1 MTGCPAELLDAL
13 RGAGQAPLR
22 DLDLPG
28 DGTLVRYRAEGDKAG
43 ARNGWVVFHDG
54 QHPAAAFGSW
64 RTGERGTWA
73 ARRDKPLSSA
83 DRAAIHRQAREREA
97 ARRDEQ
103 ARVHAE
109 ARDRARRLLAKA
121 RPATSAH
128 EYLQRKRVHAF
139 GLMQLRNM
147 LVVPAYDAAGLL
159 HTLQFI
165 GPDGTKRMLT
175 GGRIRG
181 CYFPIG
187 KPGRELLL
195 CEGYATG
202 ATLRMATGQAVA
214 VAFNAGNLL
223 PVALALR
230 AKFPR
235 MRMVVCADNDRFTP
249 GNPGVTAAT
258 AAAKAVRGLVVVP
271 QFPERTE

>member
-1 MTGCPAELLDAL
+1 MPGCPPALLDAL
-13 RGAGQAPLR
+13 RAAGQAPVR

-28 DGTLVRYRAEGDKAG
+28 NGDLVRYRAEGDKAG

-54 QHPAAAFGSW
+54 EHPAAAFGSW

-73 ARRDKPLSSA
+73 ARSTKPLT
-83 DRAAIHRQAREREA
+83 RAERTTIQRQAREREA
-97 ARRDEQ
+97 VRRDEQ
-103 ARVHAE
+103 GRVHAE
-109 ARDRARRLLAKA
+109 ARQRAQALLSKA
-121 RPATSAH
+121 RPATSGH
-128 EYLQRKRVHAF
+128 PYLQRKGVHAF
-139 GLMQLRNM
+139 GLLQLRQM
-147 LVVPAYDAAGLL
+147 LVVPAFDSAGLL

-187 KPGRELLL
+187 KPARDLLL

-202 ATLRMATGQAVA
+202 ATLRMASGEAVA
-214 VAFNAGNLL
+214 VAFSAGNLL

-235 MRMVVCADNDRFTP
+235 LRIVVCADNDRFTP

-258 AAAKAVRGLVVVP
+258 AAAKAVRGLVVIP
-271 QFPERTE
+271 QFPERTM

>member
-1 MTGCPAELLDAL
+1 MSGCPPELLAAL
-13 RGAGQAPLR
+13 CAAGQAPLR
-22 DLDLPG
+22 ALDLPG
-28 DGTLVRYRAEGDKAG
+28 SGELVRYRAEGDKAG
-43 ARNGWVVFHDG
+43 ARNAWVVFHDG

-64 RTGERGTWA
+64 RTGERHTWA
-73 ARRDKPLSSA
+73 ARRDKPLTSA
-83 DRAAIHRQAREREA
+83 ERAMIQRQAREREA
-97 ARRDEQ
+97 SRRHEQ
-103 ARVHAE
+103 GRVHAE
-109 ARDRARRLLAKA
+109 ARERARHLLDKA
-121 RPATSAH
+121 RPATSSH
-128 EYLQRKRVHAF
+128 PYLQRKGVHAF
-139 GLMQLRNM
+139 GLLQLRRM

-165 GPDGTKRMLT
+165 GEDGAKRMLT

-187 KPGRELLL
+187 KPGQVLLL

-202 ATLRMATGQAVA
+202 ATLRMATGEAVA

-230 AKFPR
+230 GKFPR
-235 MRMVVCADNDRFTP
+235 TRIVVCADNDRFTP

-258 AAAKAVRGLVVVP
+258 AAAKAVRGQVVVP
-271 QFPERTE
+271 QFPERQT

>member
-1 MTGCPAELLDAL
+1 VPGCPPELLDAL
-13 RGAGQAPLR
+13 RAAGQAPVR
-22 DLDLPG
+22 ELDLPG
-28 DGTLVRYRAEGDKAG
+28 NGELVRYRGEGDKPG
-43 ARNGWVVFHDG
+43 KPNCWVVYHGG
-54 QHPAAAFGSW
+54 QHPVAMFGSW
-64 RTGERGTWA
+64 RTDFRGTWF
-73 ARRDKPLSSA
+73 ARSTKPLT
-83 DRAAIHRQAREREA
+83 RAERTTMHRQAREREA
-97 ARRDEQ
+97 ARREAQ
-103 ARVHAE
+103 GQVHAE
-109 ARDRARRLLAKA
+109 ARQRAQALLSKA

-128 EYLQRKRVHAF
+128 PYLQRKGVHAF
-139 GLMQLRNM
+139 GLLQLRQM
-147 LVVPAYDAAGLL
+147 LVVPAFDSAGLL

-187 KPGRELLL
+187 KPGRDLLL

-202 ATLRMATGQAVA
+202 ATLRMASGEAVA
-214 VAFNAGNLL
+214 VAFSAGNLL

-235 MRMVVCADNDRFTP
+235 LRIVVCADNDRFTP
-249 GNPGVTAAT
+249 GNPGVAAAT

-271 QFPERTE
+271 QFSEGTE